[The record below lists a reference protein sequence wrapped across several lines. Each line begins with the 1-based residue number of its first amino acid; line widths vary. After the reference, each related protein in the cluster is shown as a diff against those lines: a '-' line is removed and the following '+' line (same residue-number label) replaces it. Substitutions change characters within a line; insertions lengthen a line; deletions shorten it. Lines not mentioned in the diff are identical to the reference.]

1 MVTKK
6 FRKGTNQHGARAT
19 RIKMSSLYCNKEYD
33 AISRGLRPRR
43 MRYMPG
49 QRRSLAP
56 SRVWA
61 PYARRMSHK
70 LVPHGSRRMPHLS
83 LTPHHA
89 AAFRRRA
96 HSRPAHGDLHATEHD
111 RGGSTPSA
119 FYESS
124 HGQDPRRVRPKA
136 RSEILPVPSQTRR
149 GTRDARSSPE
159 GRRWALRGAH
169 GTRAGAA
176 GRYLPGGDRIR
187 VGGAKAAHV

>member
-1 MVTKK
+1 M
-6 FRKGTNQHGARAT
+6 RSG
-19 RIKMSSLYCNKEYD
+19 
-33 AISRGLRPRR
+33 R

-61 PYARRMSHK
+61 PVARRMSHK
-70 LVPHGSRRMPHLS
+70 LVPYGSRRMPNLS

-96 HSRPAHGDLHATEHD
+96 HPRPTHGDLHATEHD
-111 RGGSTPSA
+111 RGGSAPSA

-124 HGQDPRRVRPKA
+124 HGKDPRRVRPKA

-159 GRRWALRGAH
+159 GRRRALHGGP
-169 GTRAGAA
+169 GTRAGAT
-176 GRYLPGGDRIR
+176 GLSLPGGDRIR